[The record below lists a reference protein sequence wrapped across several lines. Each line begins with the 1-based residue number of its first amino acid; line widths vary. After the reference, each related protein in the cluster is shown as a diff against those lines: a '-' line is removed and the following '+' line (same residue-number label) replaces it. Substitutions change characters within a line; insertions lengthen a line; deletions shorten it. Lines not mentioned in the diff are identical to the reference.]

1 MKEKLLV
8 HLKIISPLEVHL
20 KTSFILLQIA
30 FGSYIVIHRRTLSNA
45 LSFILCAQNVYLDI
59 YLLSC
64 FFYFFFI
71 FYIRANIFFI
81 FFSFFSFF
89 LYIVKSSIG
98 TKTEAHLGSANC
110 LNSYLFLL

>member
-59 YLLSC
+59 ELL
-64 FFYFFFI
+64 FYFFLSFI
-71 FYIRANIFFI
+71 SEQTFFLSFFPFFFFFFFFI
-81 FFSFFSFF
+81 YS
-89 LYIVKSSIG
+89 
-98 TKTEAHLGSANC
+98 
-110 LNSYLFLL
+110 

>member
-59 YLLSC
+59 AILSC
-64 FFYFFFI
+64 FFLFFLSFISEQTFFFFLFFFF
-71 FYIRANIFFI
+71 FYI
-81 FFSFFSFF
+81 
-89 LYIVKSSIG
+89 
-98 TKTEAHLGSANC
+98 
-110 LNSYLFLL
+110 